1 MQCEYKAAQPTG
13 GASKARWPADATT
26 PQGSFQ
32 MASPLEAQP
41 FLCEHNAAVN
51 MAAKDKQIASISVRQ
66 VNNLVNRFQHIGSP
80 IGIDMTM

>member
-13 GASKARWPADATT
+13 GASMARWPADATT

-51 MAAKDKQIASISVRQ
+51 MAANDWQIASISVRQ

>member
-1 MQCEYKAAQPTG
+1 
-13 GASKARWPADATT
+13 
-26 PQGSFQ
+26 

-51 MAAKDKQIASISVRQ
+51 MAAHDWQIASISVRQ